1 MFNTLSVPRTSRQW
15 FGVAFP
21 EPFCMYGISHQLTRE
36 LGGCNGA
43 GTWLYSRSVKDILQ
57 SWPRINAVL

>member
-1 MFNTLSVPRTSRQW
+1 MFNTLSVPSTSREW

-21 EPFCMYGISHQLTRE
+21 ELFCMYGISHQLTGE
-36 LGGCNGA
+36 LGGCYGA
-43 GTWLYSRSVKDILQ
+43 GTGLYSSPVKDIFQ